1 MNYIFI
7 LIVIALTS
15 VTVFAVEDD
24 FYSLDDLMNEDFT
37 DIANAKIEDNQ
48 KWLVPQF
55 DGSLKWMTEQE
66 AKDQTL
72 ATEKVEQIKWVI
84 NHFKNKRRKVRF
96 LLYTQKNPAKWQEI
110 DMERPET
117 LERSN
122 FNVSHP
128 TR

>member
-1 MNYIFI
+1 MKNFII
-7 LIVIALTS
+7 LILLCSTALALEDYDGFYSMEDLLKEDFSDVIEAEI
-15 VTVFAVEDD
+15 EDD
-24 FYSLDDLMNEDFT
+24 
-37 DIANAKIEDNQ
+37 Q

-72 ATEKVEQIKWVI
+72 NTEIIEQIKWVV

-96 LLYTQKNPAKWQEI
+96 LLFTQKNPAKWQEI

-122 FNVSHP
+122 FNASHP